1 MPASEGKGDLI
12 ETDASTPADINR
24 PVVDEDLVRKT
35 AGLARLQVSDEEIPA
50 LIDHLEKMLDMVE
63 TLRAVEVPDG
73 HRSDADAPQVEVNE
87 TRVDQ
92 PVEGDDPGGPRDRES
107 IGNNCSDWRD
117 GTFVT
122 PRVVG

>member
-1 MPASEGKGDLI
+1 M
-12 ETDASTPADINR
+12 NR
-24 PVVDEDLVRKT
+24 PVVDEELVRKT

-63 TLRAVEVPDG
+63 TLRAVTIPEE
-73 HRSDADAPQVEVNE
+73 HRSDADAPQVEVSG
-87 TRVDQ
+87 TRDDQ
-92 PVEGDDPGGPRDRES
+92 PVEGDDPGGPRDRED
-107 IGNNCSDWRD
+107 IGKNCSDWRD